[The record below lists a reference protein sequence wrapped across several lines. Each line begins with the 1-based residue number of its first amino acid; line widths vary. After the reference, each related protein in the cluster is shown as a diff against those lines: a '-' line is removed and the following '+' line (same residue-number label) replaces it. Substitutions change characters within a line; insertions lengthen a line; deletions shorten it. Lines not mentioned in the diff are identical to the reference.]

1 MAPQSGASW
10 GWFQPSSNPD
20 TATAQTV
27 SFMCGLVAGAAKS
40 PAVQAIAQDAVE
52 RFGPLGSYDPAANES
67 VETGAPWSA
76 GYLARAVF
84 WYARFIIGRLHH
96 DEFKA
101 MVSAFP
107 EKKQLLIA
115 PDALLLSDAPHGDCS
130 AFTMA
135 ICALLRCLG
144 VGYEM
149 IAVAA
154 SPADPSLYTHVYP
167 RAILESGARLPLDA
181 HAGDAPGWEVPKQDV
196 FRKQVYDASGAPVS
210 DKQQSSFK
218 GLHYYSGRGLGD
230 TCQSYDDDGNCLL
243 YDSSSTS
250 LGTEDCAFGPA
261 VDGICPSASASQ
273 VSSANTQLNSI
284 LSSGVLSSG
293 SSSGSS
299 SSSSSSGSNAID
311 SGIMSL
317 LNTWSKI
324 GGQVVAPTTTVVGAN
339 GQMISTPSS
348 SLWALSASGLLG
360 NLSSSGSSSMWLLL
374 LVGLGAVLIFSGKK

>member
-1 MAPQSGASW
+1 MAAQSGVSW
-10 GWFQPSSNPD
+10 GWFQPSANPD

-52 RFGPLGSYDPAANES
+52 RFGPLGSYDPFSGES
-67 VETGAPWSA
+67 AETSAPWSA
-76 GYLARAVF
+76 YLARAVF
-84 WYARFIIGRLHH
+84 WYARFMIGRLHH

-101 MVSAFP
+101 LVSAFP

-115 PDALLLSDAPHGDCS
+115 PDALLLSDAPQGDCS

-149 IAVAA
+149 VAVAA

-196 FRKQVYDASGAPVS
+196 FRKQVYDASGAPVT
-210 DKQQSSFK
+210 DRQQSSFK

-230 TCQSYDDDGNCLL
+230 TCQTYDDEGNCLL
-243 YDSSSTS
+243 YDSSSSS
-250 LGTEDCAFGPA
+250 LGTADCAFGPA

-273 VSSANTQLNSI
+273 VSNANTQLNSI

-299 SSSSSSGSNAID
+299 GSSSSSGSNAID

-324 GGQVVAPTTTVVGAN
+324 GGQVVAPTTTIMGPN

-348 SLWALSASGLLG
+348 SLSALSASGLLSS
-360 NLSSSGSSSMWLLL
+360 LSSSSSSSMMLLL
-374 LVGLGAVLIFSGKK
+374 GLGLVAVLIFSGKR